1 MVLKG
6 TKKKTRLNADEIKLH
21 CCDILGMFDFLH
33 DKDIFLASYKR
44 MMVDRLI
51 DPNYSEYTNETDVL
65 ATLKLKIGGSETQTM
80 ESMLND
86 VAKVKAET
94 LKWHQYL
101 DKHKKSASLRAFQPK
116 VFSDSAWELPQ
127 QQITLSRVPHQVE
140 VWIEEYDK
148 YYAVRQ
154 NSRHL
159 TYRHDLSNVELSAKY
174 GKRKYRISMTAPQAC
189 LLCLFNK
196 EEKLTIPTIENLL
209 QIKEAAS
216 IRQILM
222 TLLAKPLRNKSN
234 GGLLMKIPV
243 EGVKPMP
250 LTNKDEFKMNPKFQC
265 KLVKFDLSKPNYGY
279 VKPRAPPPRN
289 FRLEAALVRTMKTKK
304 IMETKELIEDS
315 MILVAKFFK
324 PDVKEVK
331 KTIEKLIKTDYFER
345 IEGTSKLKY
354 LS

>member
-1 MVLKG
+1 MCECVCIENMYISVYVCVPAYTFVYAQVFALCMRFVCVRKYMDMNFVCVCLLQTRQRHSKTTQQPHILQHQPHKQVHYMNMIFKG
-6 TKKKTRLNADEIKLH
+6 TKKKTRLNADEIKSH
-21 CCDILGMFDFLH
+21 CCEILEMFDFLH
-33 DKDIFLASYKR
+33 DKDVFLHSYKR
-44 MMVDRLI
+44 MMVDRLL
-51 DPNYSEYTNETDVL
+51 DPNYSEYTNETDIL
-65 ATLKLKIGGSETQTM
+65 ATLKLKVGGSETQTM

-196 EEKLTIPTIENLL
+196 EEKLTIPTIENLSL
-209 QIKEAAS
+209 ETPIVYVPS
-216 IRQILM
+216 IFDEVVE
-222 TLLAKPLRNKSN
+222 
-234 GGLLMKIPV
+234 IPV
-243 EGVKPMP
+243 ILTISNDAKLCGV
-250 LTNKDEFKMNPKFQC
+250 
-265 KLVKFDLSKPNYGY
+265 V
-279 VKPRAPPPRN
+279 
-289 FRLEAALVRTMKTKK
+289 
-304 IMETKELIEDS
+304 DS
-315 MILVAKFFK
+315 T
-324 PDVKEVK
+324 E
-331 KTIEKLIKTDYFER
+331 
-345 IEGTSKLKY
+345 
-354 LS
+354 